1 MRWLETIR
9 IRIGS
14 NAERVCLYFGVPLT
28 AGLALIVASVAL
40 HLPILTTIGFVVF
53 VFAAASLLVL
63 VLVTILDNKHKG
75 KYTRL

>member
-9 IRIGS
+9 IRIVS
-14 NAERVCLYFGVPLT
+14 NAERVCLFSVPLT

-40 HLPILTTIGFVVF
+40 HVPLLTMLGFAVF
-53 VFAAASLLVL
+53 VFAAVSLLVL

-75 KYTRL
+75 KYTRP